1 MRICLRPF
9 RVNLINSYNSAPVP
23 YNIVQYLMKMG
34 EDVTVHRNDTI
45 TVDEARALEFD
56 HLVISPGPGNPDS
69 AGISLDLIKDSAG
82 KKPVL
87 GVCLGHQAICE
98 ACGGKIVRARQLMHG
113 KQSEIIIDDNN
124 PIFKGMD
131 KKIKAARYHSL
142 IAERSTL
149 PESIEIIAVEEK
161 GEVMAVRVRDT
172 DVYGLQFHPESILT
186 PNGNVIIK
194 NFLNMKGSH
203 YND

>member
-1 MRICLRPF
+1 MILLIDNYDSF
-9 RVNLINSYNSAPVP
+9 TYNLYQMVAEVNP
-23 YNIVQYLMKMG
+23 
-34 EDVTVHRNDTI
+34 DVKVVRNDEI
-45 TVDEARALEFD
+45 TCDEVEKLDPEYII
-56 HLVISPGPGNPDS
+56 ISPGPCYPKE
-69 AGISLDLIKDSAG
+69 AGICEELVLRFMKT
-82 KKPVL
+82 KKIL

-149 PESIEIIAVEEK
+149 PESIEIIAVEEQ